1 MKKIM
6 LMAIM
11 LGSQLFA
18 QIDNGVYYCNDI
30 YNSLSEDQI
39 VVHTD
44 PVDGYVYLEI
54 DQYGIRIKY
63 NKNIGF
69 YYPWIYIGDFVGYQT
84 YLLDNGDKIVVAP
97 EINGLYH
104 FYDRQDDEK
113 EYKKLTEYRNV
124 QKKK

>member
-6 LMAIM
+6 LIAIM

-18 QIDNGVYYCNDI
+18 QIDNGIYYCNDI

-44 PVDGYVYLEI
+44 PVDGYVYIEI
-54 DQYGIRIKY
+54 DQYGIRIKH

-69 YYPWIYIGDFVGYQT
+69 YYPWIYIGEFVDYQT